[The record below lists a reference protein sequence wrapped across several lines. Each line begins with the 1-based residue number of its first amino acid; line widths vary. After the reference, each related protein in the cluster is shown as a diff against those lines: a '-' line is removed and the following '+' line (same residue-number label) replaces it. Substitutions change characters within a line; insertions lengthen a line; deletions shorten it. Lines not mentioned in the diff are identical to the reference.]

1 LRRRLSKSNG
11 ERPRVTPASW
21 LAERVELGPLVAFAA
36 KKTVPIHRHTWI
48 YLLGGAA
55 MFLFALQVA
64 TGALLMLY
72 YHPTEAGA
80 FQSVERI
87 MTEVPFGWLV
97 RSMHVWGADL
107 FVGIVVLH
115 FLTTLLSAAYRKP
128 REMTWMAGVLLLFTA
143 LAFGFSGYLLP
154 WNERSYFA
162 TLVGTQIP
170 GTIPVV
176 GETIVHLLRGGDQV
190 TGDTITRFFA
200 AHVMFLPIALGA
212 ALLVHL
218 ALIQGQGMSLPLGM
232 TERDARDHQPFF
244 TEFGLTDAGVWL
256 VLFGL
261 VVTLAVFLPA
271 SLGTR
276 ADPLQPAPEGIK
288 PEWYFLFMFQMLK
301 LIPAKVLGLEGN
313 MLGVMFFGLV
323 ALFLFTL
330 PLLDRAA
337 ARERRSRLLTTLL
350 LALIAAAAAL
360 QVWALMTPGV
370 EHAETETA
378 AEATRTAR
386 SAVSLALLWAVILFL
401 AVYLQKLRREN
412 ARVRRLQAERP

>member
-1 LRRRLSKSNG
+1 LRGRLSKSSREG
-11 ERPRVTPASW
+11 PRVTPASW
-21 LAERVELGPLVAFAA
+21 LRERVDLDPLVAFAA

-55 MFLFALQVA
+55 LFLFALQVA

-107 FVGIVVLH
+107 FVGVVVLH
-115 FLTTLLSAAYRKP
+115 FLTTLLTAAYRKP

-176 GETIVHLLRGGDQV
+176 GETIVHFLRGGAHV

-218 ALIQGQGMSLPLGM
+218 ALIQTQGMSLPLGI
-232 TERDARDHQPFF
+232 TQRDVRDHQPFF
-244 TEFGLTDAGVWL
+244 SEFGLTDGGVWL

-261 VVTLAVFLPA
+261 VATLAVFLPA
-271 SLGTR
+271 SLGVQ
-276 ADPLQPAPEGIK
+276 ADPLQPAPHGIK
-288 PEWYFLFMFQMLK
+288 PEWYFLFMFQLLK
-301 LIPAKVLGLEGN
+301 RVPETVGVALLGL
-313 MLGVMFFGLV
+313 VV
-323 ALFLFTL
+323 LFLFGL
-330 PLLDRAA
+330 PFLDRAA
-337 ARERRSRLLTTLL
+337 ARERRSRLLTALL
-350 LALIAAAAAL
+350 LALIASAAVL
-360 QVWALMTPGV
+360 QVWALLTPGV

-378 AEATRTAR
+378 QEATRTAR
-386 SAVSLALLWAVILFL
+386 SALSLTLLWTLIVFL
-401 AVYLQKLRREN
+401 VVYLQKLRREN
-412 ARVRRLQAERP
+412 ARVRRLHAEGPREKP